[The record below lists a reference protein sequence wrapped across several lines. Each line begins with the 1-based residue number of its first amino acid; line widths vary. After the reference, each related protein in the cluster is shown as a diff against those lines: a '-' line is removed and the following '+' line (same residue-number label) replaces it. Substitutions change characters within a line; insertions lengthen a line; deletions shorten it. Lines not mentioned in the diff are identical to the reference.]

1 MPRQVIFVITGMSG
15 NLRAQLFSGM
25 ERRRGEGHGAS
36 QDIVLCRCKRD
47 AFILGQVLKGSS
59 VLLQIGELSVKHPKN
74 SQVPS
79 FSDK

>member
-1 MPRQVIFVITGMSG
+1 MPRQVISVINGMPG
-15 NLRAQLFSGM
+15 NLGTQLFSGM

-36 QDIVLCRCKRD
+36 QETVLCRCKRD
-47 AFILGQVLKGSS
+47 AFILGQGLRGSS
-59 VLLQIGELSVKHPKN
+59 VLLQTGELPVKHPKN